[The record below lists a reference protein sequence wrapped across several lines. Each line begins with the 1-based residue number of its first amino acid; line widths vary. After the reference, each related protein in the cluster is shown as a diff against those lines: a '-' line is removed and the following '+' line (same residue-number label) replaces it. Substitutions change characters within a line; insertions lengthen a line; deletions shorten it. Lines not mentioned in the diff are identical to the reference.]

1 MTNDVK
7 PGKGGLFWLLLTLLL
22 LPEVALLGFFTVGTV
37 LSYPA
42 SPPQRADVIVVL
54 GGSGHG
60 ERYARGQELLRAG
73 FAQRLVLIDPTTAE
87 RKEALQNLPGVLIW
101 DDVVPANSWGE
112 AKAGRSR
119 MQANGWRTALVV
131 SDPPHL
137 LRVGYAWSSNL
148 WGAGLSYTLISA
160 NPPWWSAW
168 RWWENPYSSSFVGDE
183 VLKMGYYVLRYRF
196 GLF

>member
-1 MTNDVK
+1 MFRQRVFMFA
-7 PGKGGLFWLLLTLLL
+7 LIAVLS
-22 LPEVALLGFFTVGTV
+22 LPEIALLGFFTVGAV

-42 SPPQRADVIVVL
+42 STPQTADVIVVL
-54 GGSGHG
+54 GGDGSNG
-60 ERYARGQELLRAG
+60 RYTRGLELLRASYS
-73 FAQRLVLIDPTTAE
+73 RHLVLIEPNADD
-87 RKEALQNLPGVLIW
+87 RKHALANVPGVEIW
-101 DDVVPANSWGE
+101 DDISPGNSWGE

-160 NPPWWSAW
+160 NPPWWTAW
-168 RWWENPYSSSFVGDE
+168 RWWANPHSSIFVGEE
-183 VLKMGYYVLRYRF
+183 VLKLGYYLVRYRF